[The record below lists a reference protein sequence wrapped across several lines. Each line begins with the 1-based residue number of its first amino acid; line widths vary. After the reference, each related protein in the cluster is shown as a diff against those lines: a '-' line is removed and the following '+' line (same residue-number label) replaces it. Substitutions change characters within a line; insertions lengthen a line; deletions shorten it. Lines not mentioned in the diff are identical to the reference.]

1 MCCEKIYGSFFI
13 LFFLSVP
20 FLTKS
25 LFRWFPLEPSDLSCG
40 CVPANPGLVEI
51 MAESERSPYRN
62 GVSGR
67 SGLPKDENEAASSAA
82 QPSNPQGDMTDVP
95 PSTASKPTTS
105 QIPKLAASSIPTP
118 TISASTSTNNS
129 AVSSR
134 EPSPIRPSLRAGTSN
149 STSQLPPLSRKNSQD
164 RSPPRSN
171 PAGQSPNPAAAAVQQ
186 ASSQT
191 GKPPVFSPPA
201 AIEPSANDSDSDKS
215 NMAAWAASRRAE
227 QESYLA
233 NTSSKRATLADD
245 DGAKGDRSVPRAVN
259 RGLSSGSG
267 APLETVQE
275 TASDQ
280 STPSADTVL
289 NHPAFE
295 ESRLQKIEE
304 DTTPKAL
311 KQIGTVESGSD
322 SGGNKSSD
330 PKEDQRRRASS
341 SGGTRKDAIIPKR
354 STTSLSGARGKPAD
368 GSARNMIVE
377 TETVSSIPQVSLS
390 AATGDRGHSGR
401 ADHHQGTLRLK
412 PSTETIRPKKEKKRT
427 RKPAPLPNGAASSKA
442 DIFEAKVASAVD
454 EADVSD
460 SDETFV
466 YESNPPDPYPARSRY
481 HSRTPSAT
489 SMASQA
495 DQFAGRA
502 RPPLRDNNHSVTG
515 KRSMK
520 FTNNTYNSS
529 VDGDVPDEGRGGPGM
544 HDGGTSS
551 HTPRHHHLGRNG
563 RTNTYTS
570 LFDSD
575 SPFPQAQSY
584 IKSPRHF
591 IGSGFRQS
599 KHPGSRGPM
608 NYRTINKKNGDAFSY
623 DFDAEGADDERTP
636 LVGSPRV
643 PRSRHGG
650 RRPNSASLRQMEYMQ
665 RRHGW
670 ISRYGV
676 CVVISVL
683 LFLVIALGTTF
694 IVAVTKPLQ
703 TVKVAAIQN
712 VLASEQELML
722 DLNVLAVNPNLFPVT
737 VDNLDINIFA
747 KSRYVGTDSLWREY
761 GNALYDTPRVDRS
774 KKRAELA
781 RAARCVGCSTDE
793 LARIKDGIDH
803 GTDPISPDPDPVGDP
818 QTMLLGRVFGFDSP
832 LAFEPSPWK
841 HLASSS
847 KGQIRLQRPGNKTEE
862 GGTERWERVLQHPF
876 DLIVRGV
883 IKYQLPMSSRYVS
896 SSVSSSVKVTPDKD
910 DNGDGHTHDPKPPKN
925 DTVAMSVPSALLRRR
940 LLLSRQ
946 LRSEQGASNTNI
958 TQRTFMA

>member
-1 MCCEKIYGSFFI
+1 M
-13 LFFLSVP
+13 
-20 FLTKS
+20 
-25 LFRWFPLEPSDLSCG
+25 
-40 CVPANPGLVEI
+40 PANPGFVDI
-51 MAESERSPYRN
+51 MAEPERSPYRN

-67 SGLPKDENEAASSAA
+67 SGLPKGENEEALSAA
-82 QPSNPQGDMTDVP
+82 QPLTPQGDMTDVTS
-95 PSTASKPTTS
+95 STASKPAS

-149 STSQLPPLSRKNSQD
+149 SSSQLTPSLSRNNSQD

-171 PAGQSPNPAAAAVQQ
+171 PSGQSPNPAATAVQQ

-191 GKPPVFSPPA
+191 GKTPVLSPPA
-201 AIEPSANDSDSDKS
+201 AIEPSANAPDPDKT

-227 QESYLA
+227 HESYLA
-233 NTSSKRATLADD
+233 NTSSKRTTPADD
-245 DGAKGDRSVPRAVN
+245 DVAKGDRSVPRAVT
-259 RGLSSGSG
+259 RGLSGSG

-275 TASDQ
+275 TVSDQ
-280 STPSADTVL
+280 STPSADTIL

-295 ESRLQKIEE
+295 ESRLQEIEE
-304 DTTPKAL
+304 DTAPKAL
-311 KQIGTVESGSD
+311 KQAGGAVESGSD

-330 PKEDQRRRASS
+330 PKEVQRRRAS
-341 SGGTRKDAIIPKR
+341 SGGTRKDAIIPKQ

-401 ADHHQGTLRLK
+401 ADHPGTLRLK

-427 RKPAPLPNGAASSKA
+427 SRKPAPLPNGAASSKA

-466 YESNPPDPYPARSRY
+466 YESNPPDPYPVRSRY

-520 FTNNTYNSS
+520 FTNNTFNSS
-529 VDGDVPDEGRGGPGM
+529 VDGDVPDESRGGPGR
-544 HDGGTSS
+544 HDGASS
-551 HTPRHHHLGRNG
+551 HTPRHHHIGRNG
-563 RTNTYTS
+563 RSSTYTS

-636 LVGSPRV
+636 LVGSPRM

-676 CVVISVL
+676 CVVVSIL
-683 LFLVIALGTTF
+683 LLLVIGGGTSF
-694 IVAVTKPLQ
+694 IVAITKPLQ
-703 TVKVAAIQN
+703 AVKVAAIQN

-722 DLNVLAVNPNLFPVT
+722 DLNVQAINPNLFPVA
-737 VDNLDINIFA
+737 VDNMDINIFA
-747 KSRYVGTDSLWREY
+747 KSRYVGTESLWREY
-761 GNALYDTPRVDRS
+761 GSALYDTPRIDQS

-781 RAARCVGCSTDE
+781 RMARCVGCSKDE
-793 LARIKDGIDH
+793 LARITDGVDH
-803 GTDPISPDPDPVGDP
+803 GTDPIPSDPVGDP
-818 QTMLLGRVFGFDSP
+818 QTMLLGRVFSFDSP

-841 HLASSS
+841 YVASSS
-847 KGQIRLQRPGNKTEE
+847 KGQIRLERPGNKTEE

-883 IKYQLPMSSRYVS
+883 IKYQLPMSSRYLSSSIS
-896 SSVSSSVKVTPDKD
+896 SSVQVTPDKD
-910 DNGDGHTHDPKPPKN
+910 DNGDGHTHHPKPPN
-925 DTVAMSVPSALLRRR
+925 NETVVMSVPSALLRRR
-940 LLLSRQ
+940 LLLSKR
-946 LRSEQGASNTNI
+946 LSEQEASNNI